1 MAATAT
7 SIDGR
12 TARGERT
19 HAAVIKAF
27 LDLLYEGDP
36 RPSTERVAKRAGVS
50 ERTVFQHFR
59 DREGLYAAVAALQG
73 ERIGQLWRELP
84 TTGPFE
90 VRLEAFVEQRAGLL
104 ETITPVR
111 RTGMLS
117 EPFSEVIAAGLAGI
131 RSAKAAEVENVF
143 SIELDALPDG
153 ERDEVRA
160 AAVSAASW
168 QSWEALRAHQEL
180 SAARAQAA
188 MGRTLRALLS
198 PR

>member
-7 SIDGR
+7 RIDGR
-12 TARGERT
+12 TARAERT

-27 LDLLYEGDP
+27 LDLLYAGDP

-73 ERIGQLWRELP
+73 ERIGQLWRALP

-90 VRLEAFVEQRAGLL
+90 VRLEAFLVQRAGLL

-131 RSAKAAEVENVF
+131 RSAKAAEVEGVF
-143 SIELDALPDG
+143 SNELDALPPD

-160 AAVSAASW
+160 AAATAASW
-168 QSWEALRAHQEL
+168 QAWEALRAHQEL
-180 SAARAQAA
+180 SVARARAA

>member
-1 MAATAT
+1 MAATIT

-12 TARGERT
+12 TARSERT
-19 HAAVIKAF
+19 HATVIEAF

-59 DREGLYAAVAALQG
+59 DREALYGAVAALQA
-73 ERIGQLWRELP
+73 ERIGRLWRELP

-90 VRLEAFVEQRAGLL
+90 DRLEAFLEQRARLL
-104 ETITPVR
+104 ETITSVR
-111 RTGMLS
+111 RAGMIS
-117 EPFSEVIAAGLAGI
+117 EPFSEVIAAGLADI
-131 RSAKAAEVENVF
+131 RSAKAAEVESVF
-143 SIELDALPDG
+143 SNEIGALPPG

-160 AAVSAASW
+160 AAVVAASW
-168 QSWEALRAHQEL
+168 QSWEGLRAHQGL
-180 SAARAQAA
+180 SVARARAA
-188 MGRTLRALLS
+188 MGRTLGALLS